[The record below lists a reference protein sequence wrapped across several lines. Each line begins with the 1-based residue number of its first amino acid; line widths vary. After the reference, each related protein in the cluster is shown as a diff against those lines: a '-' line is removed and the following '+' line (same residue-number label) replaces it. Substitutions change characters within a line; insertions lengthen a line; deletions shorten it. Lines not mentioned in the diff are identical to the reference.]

1 MESLGIYLAIGLMLL
16 FLLLVLLFIIFS
28 SFYMDEMRYDWEL
41 RRKEKHDERL
51 SCEKRDSAQ
60 KEGRKWFR

>member
-1 MESLGIYLAIGLMLL
+1 MLL